1 MKTCTNYT
9 NCNENLEMWL
19 QSKMIVNFDDRF
31 SYIGNFT
38 LGELKDLRELVQ
50 HAIVERLCEY
60 SPVVFEPIF
69 SDEIKEK

>member
-1 MKTCTNYT
+1 MDNA
-9 NCNENLEMWL
+9 NEKLELWL

-31 SYIGNFT
+31 SYIGNLT

-69 SDEIKEK
+69 NDEIKEK